1 MSDKQIEREVMS
13 LFRKRDLAIVSL
25 VLIAGYIAWDSNSLF
40 YQFEPAWYIDKRK
53 DTNLLSG
60 LNIPPPIITDLDG
73 DNKKELIIVTNKG
86 HLKVIAVLVE
96 LFVLALYYFTY
107 A

>member
-1 MSDKQIEREVMS
+1 MS

-53 DTNLLSG
+53 DTNVLSLSG
-60 LNIPPPIITDLDG
+60 YNIPPPIITDLDG
-73 DNKKELIIVTNKG
+73 DNKKELIIVTSKG
-86 HLKVIAVLVE
+86 YLKVMAVLVQ
-96 LFVLALYYFTY
+96 LFDLTLYYLTY